1 LGPKLKEVDDNLCLR
16 GHVQQEGSPG
26 KLQVR
31 INFYTTILEKSL
43 KVHQKVNIELPDDP
57 KVTILVMNL

>member
-1 LGPKLKEVDDNLCLR
+1 
-16 GHVQQEGSPG
+16 
-26 KLQVR
+26 VR